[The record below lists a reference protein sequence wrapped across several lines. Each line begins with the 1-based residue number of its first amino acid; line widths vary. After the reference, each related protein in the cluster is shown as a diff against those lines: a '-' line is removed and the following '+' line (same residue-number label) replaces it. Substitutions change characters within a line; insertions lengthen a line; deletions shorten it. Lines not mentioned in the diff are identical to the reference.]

1 MRAPEGNLASGPVFA
16 GIGLAAGLLGGLL
29 GVGGGFIMV
38 PLQVLY
44 GRMGQH
50 AAQATS
56 LAAIVPGSIVGV
68 LVYYFGSAQ
77 PQVDLRFALLLV
89 IGSAAGA
96 YAGARVMTRL
106 PERGL
111 KAVFAVILVL
121 LAVKE
126 LVVP

>member
-1 MRAPEGNLASGPVFA
+1 MKAAEREIASGPVFA
-16 GIGLAAGLLGGLL
+16 AIGLVAGALGGLL

-38 PLQVLY
+38 PLQVFY

-68 LVYYFGSAQ
+68 LVYYFGASQ

-96 YAGARVMTRL
+96 YGGARVMTRV
-106 PERGL
+106 PERAL
-111 KAVFAVILVL
+111 KVVFAVILAL
-121 LAVKE
+121 LGVKE
-126 LVVP
+126 LVAP

>member
-1 MRAPEGNLASGPVFA
+1 
-16 GIGLAAGLLGGLL
+16 
-29 GVGGGFIMV
+29 MV
-38 PLQVLY
+38 PLQVVY

-68 LVYYFGSAQ
+68 LIYYFGSAR

-89 IGSAAGA
+89 VGSVVGA

-111 KAVFAVILVL
+111 KIVFAVILVA
-121 LAVKE
+121 LAAKE
-126 LVVP
+126 LIAP